1 MKINV
6 FSQLPGFERVR
17 KDVLGFF
24 CILGVVTA
32 FHLTGWLTAFEYRL
46 MDMRFLFPDRP
57 ASGEVVVVE
66 IDSRSL
72 TEIGTWPW
80 PRGHHADV
88 LNKLFAAGARHVAY
102 DVDFS
107 SRSIPEEDLKLQEA
121 LAISSGNVT
130 LPVFKQF
137 SFANNGSPYLT
148 YTAPIAEFR
157 KYVRLASINVRPE
170 IDGLIRRMSVREDW
184 QERTVPTI
192 ATVLAGGS
200 SVGSDSFFV
209 DLGINLRSIPHVSF
223 VDVLY
228 GRFDPATVAGKK
240 ILVGATAVELNDYLT
255 VPLHLALPGVEF
267 QALAAESLIQGRAL
281 RQMDSTLL
289 LFLTVLLALAV
300 WSPLVNWPWRRGLV
314 IVGVAW
320 VGGGIAAYLAHAS
333 LALLV
338 GVVPWLMFT
347 GLSFLFGVVS
357 EIDQHAVREF
367 ISTMASRHR
376 SSALSGVI
384 ERSCDGI
391 FVTNAEGVIKEFNP
405 AAADMFG
412 RLADEVMGKAP
423 GSLIPTLL
431 SGDPEFFS
439 KLAAKGSFETVG
451 WRRDGSA
458 FHIDLLVTDTALEV
472 TNHKLERRQT
482 TRHHFFFTVR
492 DITDRKR
499 SEGALLESEKKYRSM
514 FQNSGAIKL
523 FIDPVNGHIVE
534 SNQAAALFYGY
545 SSEELNNLRLADIN
559 ELSEQ
564 GMAREI
570 AAIMGE
576 EKSYFIEK
584 QRLSSGEMRDVE
596 VHSSPIDFNGRT
608 YILLIIHD
616 ITERSNAEEHLRHL
630 ATHDALT
637 GLSNRSLLMDQLH
650 AALAHAKRAGVFGAV
665 HFLDIDKFKNIND
678 TLGHE
683 IGDLLLRDVAQ
694 RLQACVRQTDTVARY
709 GGDEF
714 AVIQSSFDNE
724 VNAAVLASK
733 LNATIAEP
741 FDLDGHRIFTSASIG
756 VTVFPN
762 DSSDPIKLL
771 QNADMAMYQ
780 AKKESGN
787 TFHFFHSEL
796 NKLVKDRLSLE
807 SDLSTALEQQEF
819 ELYYQPQVCFKT
831 GSIVGMEALL
841 RWHHPVHGIISP
853 IEFIGVAERTGLIAP
868 LGEWVLHNACA
879 QTKAWQLAG
888 WPELRVSVNMSPVQL
903 TGKVLVTAIR
913 NILDE
918 TDLDPRYL
926 ELEITET
933 TPLQDNKKTSET
945 LRKLSQLGVGLAIDD
960 FGTGHSS
967 LNHLKDFN
975 FDTIKIDMS
984 YVHNIGAGTSKDDTA
999 AGIIQMGQTLG
1010 IEVIAEGVETDLQ
1023 YDYLLKKGCDVGQGF
1038 HICHPLNV
1046 VGVDA
1051 FLREWSNVPLPSETQ
1066 DEKSL
1071 S

>member
-1 MKINV
+1 MAI
-6 FSQLPGFERVR
+6 
-17 KDVLGFF
+17 
-24 CILGVVTA
+24 VTA
-32 FHLTGWLTAFEYRL
+32 FQLTGWLTAFEYRL
-46 MDMRFLFPDRP
+46 MDMRFLFSDSL

-107 SRSIPEEDLKLQEA
+107 SHSIPKEDLKLRQA
-121 LAISSGNVT
+121 LATSSGNVT

-148 YTAPIAEFR
+148 YTAPIAEFQ
-157 KYVRLASINVRPE
+157 KHVRLASINVRPE
-170 IDGLIRRMSVREDW
+170 IDGLIRRMPVREDW
-184 QERTVPTI
+184 QERTLPAM
-192 ATVLAGGS
+192 ATVLADES
-200 SVGSDSFFV
+200 SVDLNPYYV
-209 DLGINLRSIPHVSF
+209 DIGINLRSIPHISF
-223 VDVLY
+223 VDVLH
-228 GRFDPATVAGKK
+228 GRFDPTTVVGKK
-240 ILVGATAVELNDYLT
+240 ILIGATAVELNDYLT

-281 RQMDSTLL
+281 REMDATLL

-300 WSPLVNWPWRRGLV
+300 WSPLVHWPWRRGLV
-314 IVGVAW
+314 VVGVAW
-320 VGGGIAAYLAHAS
+320 VGGVIAAYWAHAS
-333 LALLV
+333 LALVV
-338 GVVPWLMFT
+338 GIAPWLMIT
-347 GLSFLFGVVS
+347 GLSFLFGIVS
-357 EIDQHAVREF
+357 EIDQQAVREF
-367 ISTMASRHR
+367 ISTMAARHR
-376 SSALSGVI
+376 DSALSLVI
-384 ERSCDGI
+384 ERNLDGI
-391 FVTNAEGVIKEFNP
+391 FVTDAEGVVKEFNP
-405 AAADMFG
+405 AAAEMFDCQ
-412 RLADEVMGKAP
+412 RDEVIGKAP
-423 GSLIPTLL
+423 GFLIPTLL
-431 SGDPEFFS
+431 KDQPGFFS
-439 KLAAKGSFETVG
+439 ELATKGSFETVG
-451 WRRDGSA
+451 WRKDGSA
-458 FHIDLLVTDTALEV
+458 FHIELLVTEMALDV
-472 TNHKLERRQT
+472 TKHKLERRLT
-482 TRHHFFFTVR
+482 PRHHYIFTVR

-514 FQNSGAIKL
+514 FRDSGAIKL

-534 SNQAAALFYGY
+534 SNLAAALFYGY

-576 EKSYFIEK
+576 KKSYFIEK
-584 QRLSSGEMRDVE
+584 QRLSSGETRDVE

-650 AALAHAKRAGVFGAV
+650 AALAHAKRAGDFCAV

-683 IGDLLLRDVAQ
+683 IGDLLLREISR
-694 RLQACVRQTDTVARY
+694 RLRACVRQTDTVARY

-724 VNAAVLASK
+724 VNAAILASK
-733 LNATIAEP
+733 LNAAIAEP
-741 FDLDGHRIFTSASIG
+741 FDLEGHRIFTGASIG
-756 VTVFPN
+756 VSVFPN
-762 DSSDPIKLL
+762 DSSEPVKLL

-780 AKKESGN
+780 AKRESGN
-787 TFHFFHSEL
+787 TFHFFHDEL
-796 NKLVKDRLSLE
+796 NKLAKERLSLE
-807 SDLSTALEQQEF
+807 SDLSTALERQEF
-819 ELYYQPQVCFKT
+819 ILYYQPQVCFKT
-831 GSIVGMEALL
+831 GFVVGMEALL
-841 RWHHPVHGIISP
+841 RWNHPVHGLISP
-853 IEFIGVAERTGLIAP
+853 VEFIGLAEKSGLIAP
-868 LGEWVLHNACA
+868 LGEWVLRNACA

-888 WPELRVSVNMSPVQL
+888 WPELRVSVNVSPVQL
-903 TGKVLVTAIR
+903 TRKELVTTVR

-918 TDLDPRYL
+918 TGFEPHLL
-926 ELEITET
+926 ELEVTET
-933 TPLQDNKKTSET
+933 APLGDCKKTSET
-945 LRKLSQLGVGLAIDD
+945 LQKISQLGVGLAIDD
-960 FGTGHSS
+960 FGIGHSS
-967 LNHLKDFN
+967 LSHLKNFN

-984 YVHNIGAGTSKDDTA
+984 YVHNIGAGAVKDETT
-999 AGIIQMGQTLG
+999 AGIIRMGQTLG
-1010 IEVIAEGVETDLQ
+1010 MTVIAEGVETEVQ

-1038 HICHPLNV
+1038 HISHLLDV
-1046 VGVDA
+1046 VEVDA
-1051 FLREWSNVPLPSETQ
+1051 FLGEWTNAPLRSETPV
-1066 DEKSL
+1066 EKSL